1 MRMESGPVKETH
13 LDGIGSQ
20 IEIPL
25 LLCHTTLSSIGFNL
39 SYQPQYA
46 AKEKLMEYDGKLF
59 QLCLALVFISNFKYS
74 KLVSE
79 WMYGNECMYGNF
91 SMEII
96 DTLK

>member
-20 IEIPL
+20 IEILL
-25 LLCHTTLSSIGFNL
+25 LLCHTTLSSGFNL

-59 QLCLALVFISNFKYS
+59 QLCLAWYISAISNIPSWFR
-74 KLVSE
+74 
-79 WMYGNECMYGNF
+79 NECMETNVC
-91 SMEII
+91 ME
-96 DTLK
+96 TLV

>member
-1 MRMESGPVKETH
+1 MARLSVMRMESEPVKETH

-25 LLCHTTLSSIGFNL
+25 LLCHTTLSSGFNL

-59 QLCLALVFISNFKYS
+59 QLCLALVYISNFKYS
-74 KLVSE
+74 KLVR
-79 WMYGNECMYGNF
+79 NECMETNVC
-91 SMEII
+91 ME
-96 DTLK
+96 TLV